1 MVESPKQDTKAQTL
15 RYSELDFIKMKNF
28 CESIDINM
36 ENILFATYIT
46 KKGLESRKDSY

>member
-15 RYSELDFIKMKNF
+15 RYSELDFIKMKIF

-46 KKGLESRKDSY
+46 KKELESRKDSY